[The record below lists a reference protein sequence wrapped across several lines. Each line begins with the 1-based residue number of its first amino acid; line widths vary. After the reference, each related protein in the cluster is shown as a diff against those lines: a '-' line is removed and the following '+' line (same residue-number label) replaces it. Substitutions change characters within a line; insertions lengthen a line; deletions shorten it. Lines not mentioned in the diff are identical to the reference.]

1 MEILSNSEKLKTD
14 YDKRIKSVQKEIDRC
29 DEYKDK
35 VHDLELKLKSNFKNI
50 SYQEP
55 FSSVFT
61 FKYH

>member
-35 VHDLELKLKSNFKNI
+35 VHDLELKLKSNFKNVII
-50 SYQEP
+50 SRAIFQCFY
-55 FSSVFT
+55 F
-61 FKYH
+61 